1 MRLDYLL
8 NGQRILEHRGNMDIE
23 VKGLTTDSRKVKDGY
38 IFIALKGSTEDGHR
52 YLAGAVRK
60 GARALVV
67 QDAET
72 GLTGA
77 TVVRVP
83 DTRRALFDLADRFYD
98 YPARH
103 MDLIGITG
111 TNGKTTTSYFLES
124 VLREAGKEVGV
135 IGTINYR
142 FEGNTVEASLTTPD
156 PVDLM
161 RLMRGMRDAGVT
173 HVIVEVSSHSLD
185 QGRTQGLRWSRAVFT
200 SFSRDHLDYHSS
212 MEEYFRAKSLLF
224 DSLEDTQNNGQVRAI
239 LNMDDPKGRVLER
252 MTKVPVVSYGL
263 ENRCSV
269 RAADIEST
277 IQGLRLRLVT
287 PAEEVL
293 ITSPVLGRINVYNM
307 LAAAATGLTY
317 GIELNTIA
325 KGIQGLNSVP
335 GRLERVQNKRGLSVL
350 VDYAHTPDALEKA
363 LQTVRELTGG
373 RLITVFGC
381 GGDRD
386 KGKRPQMGKVAGEY
400 SDLVMITSDNPRG
413 EDPGHIISEIEPG
426 VREAGL
432 DAVDPD
438 SPYTNRGYR
447 IIVDRKK
454 AIRTAIDL
462 ADKGDIVLI
471 AGKGHEDYQI
481 TGKSKRYFNDAEE
494 AALAASITSQKKLVK
509 MK

>member
-8 NGQRILEHRGNMDIE
+8 NGQQILEHSGNTDVEI
-23 VKGLTTDSRKVKDGY
+23 KGLTADSRKVKEGY
-38 IFIALKGSTEDGHR
+38 LFVALKGSSENGHR
-52 YLAGAVRK
+52 YLADAVQK

-72 GLTGA
+72 GVTGA
-77 TVVRVP
+77 TVVRLP
-83 DTRRALFDLADRFYD
+83 DTRSAFFDLAERFYD

-111 TNGKTTTSYFLES
+111 TNGKTTTSYLLES
-124 VLREAGKEVGV
+124 ILREGGKEVGV

-142 FEGNTVEASLTTPD
+142 FKGNSFEASLTTPD

-161 RLMRGMRDAGVT
+161 RLMREMRDAGVT

-185 QGRTQGLRWSRAVFT
+185 QGRTQGLAWSRAIFT
-200 SFSRDHLDYHSS
+200 SFSRDHLDYHST

-224 DSLEDTQNNGQVRAI
+224 DSLRETQHNGRVRAI
-239 LNMDDPKGRVLER
+239 LNMDDPKGQALER

-263 ENRCSV
+263 ENRCRV

-277 IQGLRLRLVT
+277 LQGLQFRLVT
-287 PAEEVL
+287 SEGEAVV
-293 ITSPVLGRINVYNM
+293 TSPLLGRINVYNM

-317 GIELNTIA
+317 GIELKTIVG
-325 KGIQGLNSVP
+325 GIQGLSSVP
-335 GRLERVQNKRGLSVL
+335 GRLERVQNKRGLCIL

-363 LQTVRELTGG
+363 LQTVRELTEA

-386 KGKRPQMGKVAGEY
+386 RGKRPQMGKIAGDY
-400 SDLVMITSDNPRG
+400 SDLVIITSDNPRG
-413 EDPGHIISEIEPG
+413 EDPEHIVSEIEPG

-432 DAVDPD
+432 DAIDPD

-454 AIRTAIDL
+454 AIRDAVDE

-471 AGKGHEDYQI
+471 AGKGHENYQI
-481 TGKSKRYFNDAEE
+481 IGKRKIYFNDAEE
-494 AALAASITSQKKLVK
+494 AALAAS
-509 MK
+509 

>member
-8 NGQRILEHRGNMDIE
+8 NGQQILEHRGNTDIE
-23 VKGLTTDSRKVKDGY
+23 ISGLTGDSRKVKEGY
-38 IFIALKGSTEDGHR
+38 LFVALKGSSENGHR
-52 YLAGAVRK
+52 YLTDAVQK

-72 GLTGA
+72 GLSGA
-77 TVVRVP
+77 TVVRLP
-83 DTRRALFDLADRFYD
+83 DTRGALFDLAGRFYD

-111 TNGKTTTSYFLES
+111 TNGKTTTSYLLES
-124 VLREAGKEVGV
+124 ILREAGKEVGV

-142 FEGNTVEASLTTPD
+142 FKGHSFEASLTTPD

-161 RLMRGMRDAGVT
+161 RLMREMRDAGVT

-185 QGRTQGLRWSRAVFT
+185 QGRTQGLTWSRAIFT

-224 DSLEDTQNNGQVRAI
+224 DSLEETQYNGQVRAI

-263 ENRCSV
+263 EKRCLV

-277 IQGLRLRLVT
+277 LQGLRFRLVT
-287 PAEEVL
+287 SAREAV
-293 ITSPVLGRINVYNM
+293 ITSPFLGRINVYNM

-317 GIELNTIA
+317 GIELKTIV
-325 KGIQGLNSVP
+325 KGIQSLSSVP
-335 GRLERVQNKRGLSVL
+335 GRLERVQNKRGLSIL

-386 KGKRPQMGKVAGEY
+386 RGKRPEMGRVAGDY
-400 SDLVMITSDNPRG
+400 SDLVIITSDNPRG
-413 EDPGHIISEIEPG
+413 EDPEHIVNEIELG
-426 VREAGL
+426 VRESGL
-432 DAVDPD
+432 DRVDPD
-438 SPYTNRGYR
+438 SPHANRSYR
-447 IIVDRKK
+447 IIIDRGK
-454 AIRTAIDL
+454 AIRSAVDL

-471 AGKGHEDYQI
+471 AGKGHENYQI
-481 TGKSKRYFNDAEE
+481 IGKRKSYFNDAEE
-494 AALAASITSQKKLVK
+494 AALAAS
-509 MK
+509 

>member
-8 NGQRILEHRGNMDIE
+8 NGQQILEHSGNTDVEI
-23 VKGLTTDSRKVKDGY
+23 KGLTADSRKVKDGY
-38 IFIALKGSTEDGHR
+38 LFVALKGSSENGHR
-52 YLAGAVRK
+52 YLTDAVQK

-72 GLTGA
+72 GLSGA
-77 TVVRVP
+77 TVVRLP
-83 DTRRALFDLADRFYD
+83 DTRSAFFDLAERFYD

-111 TNGKTTTSYFLES
+111 TNGKTTTSYLLES
-124 VLREAGKEVGV
+124 ILREAGKEVGV

-142 FEGNTVEASLTTPD
+142 FKGNSFEASLTTPD

-161 RLMRGMRDAGVT
+161 RLMREMRDAGVT

-185 QGRTQGLRWSRAVFT
+185 QGRTQGLRWSRAIFT

-224 DSLEDTQNNGQVRAI
+224 DSLEETQNNGQVRAI
-239 LNMDDPKGRVLER
+239 LNMDDAKGRVLER

-277 IQGLRLRLVT
+277 VQGLRFR
-287 PAEEVL
+287 L
-293 ITSPVLGRINVYNM
+293 ITAAGEAVVASPLLGRINVYNM

-317 GIELNTIA
+317 GIELKTITE
-325 KGIQGLNSVP
+325 GIQSLGSVP
-335 GRLERVQNKRGLSVL
+335 GRLERVQNNRGLSII

-363 LQTVRELTGG
+363 LQTVRELAER

-386 KGKRPQMGKVAGEY
+386 RGKRPEMGRVAGDY
-400 SDLVMITSDNPRG
+400 SDLVIITSDNPRG
-413 EDPGHIISEIEPG
+413 EDPEHIVSEIEPG

-432 DAVDPD
+432 DRVEPD
-438 SPYTNRGYR
+438 SPYTNRSYR
-447 IIVDRKK
+447 IFIDRGK
-454 AIRTAIDL
+454 AIRNAVDL
-462 ADKGDIVLI
+462 AEKGDIVLI

-481 TGKSKRYFNDAEE
+481 IGKRKRYFNDVEE
-494 AALAASITSQKKLVK
+494 AALAAS
-509 MK
+509 

>member
-8 NGQRILEHRGNMDIE
+8 NGQQILEHSGNTDVEI
-23 VKGLTTDSRKVKDGY
+23 KGLTADSRKVKDGY
-38 IFIALKGSTEDGHR
+38 LFVALKGSSENGHR
-52 YLAGAVRK
+52 YLTDAVQK

-72 GLTGA
+72 GLSGA
-77 TVVRVP
+77 TVVRLP
-83 DTRRALFDLADRFYD
+83 DTRSAFFDLAERFYD

-111 TNGKTTTSYFLES
+111 TNGKTTTSYLLES
-124 VLREAGKEVGV
+124 ILREAGKEVGV

-142 FEGNTVEASLTTPD
+142 FKGNSFEASLTTPD

-161 RLMRGMRDAGVT
+161 RLMREMRDAGVT

-185 QGRTQGLRWSRAVFT
+185 QGRTQGLRWSRAIFT

-224 DSLEDTQNNGQVRAI
+224 DSLEETQNNGQVRAI
-239 LNMDDPKGRVLER
+239 LNMDDAKGRVLER

-277 IQGLRLRLVT
+277 VQGLRFR
-287 PAEEVL
+287 L
-293 ITSPVLGRINVYNM
+293 ITAAGEAVVTSPLLGRINVYNM

-317 GIELNTIA
+317 GIELKTITE
-325 KGIQGLNSVP
+325 GIQSLGSVP
-335 GRLERVQNKRGLSVL
+335 GRLERVQNNRGLSII

-363 LQTVRELTGG
+363 LQTVRELAER

-386 KGKRPQMGKVAGEY
+386 RGKRPEMGRVAGDY
-400 SDLVMITSDNPRG
+400 SDLVIITSDNPRG
-413 EDPGHIISEIEPG
+413 EDPEHIVSEIEPG

-432 DAVDPD
+432 DRVEPD
-438 SPYTNRGYR
+438 SPYTNRSYR
-447 IIVDRKK
+447 IFIDRGK
-454 AIRTAIDL
+454 AIRNAVDL
-462 ADKGDIVLI
+462 AEKGDIVLI

-481 TGKSKRYFNDAEE
+481 IGKRKRYFNDVEE
-494 AALAASITSQKKLVK
+494 AALAAS
-509 MK
+509 

>member
-8 NGQRILEHRGNMDIE
+8 NGQQILEHSGNADVEI
-23 VKGLTTDSRKVKDGY
+23 KGLTADSRKVKDGY
-38 IFIALKGSTEDGHR
+38 LFVALKGSSENGHR
-52 YLAGAVRK
+52 YLADAVQK
-60 GARALVV
+60 GARVLVV
-67 QDAET
+67 QDVET

-77 TVVRVP
+77 TVVRLP
-83 DTRRALFDLADRFYD
+83 DTKSAFFDLAERFYD

-111 TNGKTTTSYFLES
+111 TNGKTTTSYLLES

-142 FEGNTVEASLTTPD
+142 FKGNSFEASLTTPD

-161 RLMRGMRDAGVT
+161 RLMREMRDAGVT

-185 QGRTQGLRWSRAVFT
+185 QGRTQGLVWSRAIFT
-200 SFSRDHLDYHSS
+200 SFSRDHLDYHST

-224 DSLEDTQNNGQVRAI
+224 DSLRETQHNGQVRAI
-239 LNMDDPKGRVLER
+239 LNMDDPKGQALER

-263 ENRCSV
+263 ENRCRV

-277 IQGLRLRLVT
+277 LQGLQFRLVT
-287 PAEEVL
+287 SEGEAVV
-293 ITSPVLGRINVYNM
+293 TSPLLGRINVYNM

-325 KGIQGLNSVP
+325 QGIQGLGSVP
-335 GRLERVQNKRGLSVL
+335 GRLERVQNRRGLCIL
-350 VDYAHTPDALEKA
+350 VDYAHTPDALGKA
-363 LQTVRELTGG
+363 LQTVRELTEA

-386 KGKRPQMGKVAGEY
+386 RGKRPQMGKIAADY
-400 SDLVMITSDNPRG
+400 SDLVIITSDNPRG
-413 EDPGHIISEIEPG
+413 EDPEHIVSEIEPG

-432 DAVDPD
+432 DAIDPD
-438 SPYTNRGYR
+438 SPYINRGYR

-454 AIRTAIDL
+454 AIRDAVDV

-471 AGKGHEDYQI
+471 AGKGHENYQI
-481 TGKSKRYFNDAEE
+481 IGKRKIHFSDAEE
-494 AALAASITSQKKLVK
+494 AALAAS
-509 MK
+509 